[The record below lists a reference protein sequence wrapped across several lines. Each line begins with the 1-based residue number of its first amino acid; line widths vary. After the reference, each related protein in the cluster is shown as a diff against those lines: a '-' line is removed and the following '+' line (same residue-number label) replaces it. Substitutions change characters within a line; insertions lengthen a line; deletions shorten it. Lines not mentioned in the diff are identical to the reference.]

1 MDIKDL
7 RGQIDAT
14 DAEILRLLALRLRLA
29 KEIGQQKAERG
40 KPVTDN
46 GRELAVWQNVKSLAA
61 EYQLC
66 REDVEKIYQQIIS
79 ACRQSQGVSVAF
91 QGELGAYGEEAA
103 INFFG
108 PTIEVKPCGS
118 FDDVFRLVE
127 QADARYGIVPIENS
141 LEGSINRVYDLLL
154 SSALQVQGETEL
166 RISHCLIGHPEAN
179 LETIRKVYSHP
190 QALAQ
195 SQSFLK
201 HLNAEIIPAY
211 DTAGSVKMIKE
222 KGLKDSAAVASA
234 RAAEIYGMEI
244 IAREIEDNSNNF
256 TRFFALAQEDSPP
269 TGKDKTSIVF
279 SVKHRPGSLY
289 DALREFADR
298 KINLLKIESRPTR
311 QKVWEYNFYLDFEG
325 HRQDKIATQALKS
338 LEDHS
343 LFIKVLGSYPRS
355 K

>member
-7 RGQIDAT
+7 REQIDAT
-14 DAEILRLLALRLRLA
+14 DGEIVRLLAQRLRIA
-29 KEIGQQKAERG
+29 REIGQQKEKIG
-40 KPVTDN
+40 KPVADKA
-46 GRELAVWQNVKSLAA
+46 REEAVQRNVKKLATKHK
-61 EYQLC
+61 LC
-66 REDVEKIYQQIIS
+66 REDVDRIYQQIIS
-79 ACRQSQGVSVAF
+79 ACRQSEGVLVAF
-91 QGELGAYGEEAA
+91 QGEVGAYGEEAA

-108 PTIEVKPCGS
+108 PTIEVKPCET
-118 FDDVFRLVE
+118 FDEVFHLVE
-127 QADARYGIVPIENS
+127 RASAQFGIVPIENS

-154 SSALQVQGETEL
+154 SSTLQVQGEIEL
-166 RISHCLIGHPEAN
+166 RISHCLIGHPGAN
-179 LETIRKVYSHP
+179 LGTIKKVYSHP

-201 HLNAEIIPAY
+201 HLNTEIVPAY

-222 KGLKDSAAVASA
+222 KALVDSAAVASA

-244 IAREIEDNSNNF
+244 ISREIEDNPNNF
-256 TRFFALAQEDSPP
+256 TRFFALARDDSPP

-325 HRQDKIATQALKS
+325 HRQDKISQEALKN
-338 LEDHS
+338 LENHS
-343 LFIKVLGSYPRS
+343 LFVKVLGSYPRS